1 MSSVSLTPKGLT
13 FVRTLIARHLVKS
26 FDPESTQAFAER
38 SWGAHQADRITK
50 AVVSA
55 LVTGDLG
62 TPEATEFFSL
72 VREQSVLGR
81 LTGLRRIPF
90 NVRMLSVAGGVSA
103 YWVGQGK
110 WKPLS
115 KASLDGDTLAPMKV
129 ATLVVATEEAMRANP
144 STELVLL
151 DDMKRAVSESLD
163 EAFLDP
169 SNAGIA
175 DEMPA
180 SVTYGVTPVSSTGD
194 PAADIARL
202 VAVFGGDFSAAYFI
216 TDPTTATQIALARDA
231 GGSFAFPDAGPRGGS
246 ILGIPLLVSRGS
258 PLDSSGG
265 QLALIDPT
273 GIAANLEGIR
283 VQTSG
288 ETSLQ
293 MRDDPEDP
301 TTSMVSLFQTNSVA
315 WIAEV
320 GANWDV
326 QRAGSVAIITEA
338 AYG

>member
-1 MSSVSLTPKGLT
+1 MSAVPLTPKGLT
-13 FVRTLIARHLVKS
+13 FVRSLIAKHTIKS
-26 FDPESTQAFAER
+26 ADPERVQIFAQKN
-38 SWGAHQADRITK
+38 WGAAQADRITK

-55 LVTGDLG
+55 LVTGDFG

-72 VREQSVLGR
+72 IRDQSVLGR

-90 NVRMLSVAGGVSA
+90 NVRMLSVVGGTNA

-115 KASLDGDTLAPMKV
+115 KPSLEGATLEPLKV

-144 STELVLL
+144 ATELVLL
-151 DDMKRAVSESLD
+151 DDMRRALSESLD

-169 SNAGIA
+169 SNAGVA

-180 SVTYGVTPVSSTGD
+180 SVTNGVTPVISTGD
-194 PAADIARL
+194 PAADIAAL
-202 VAVFGGDFSAAYFI
+202 VAAFGGDFSAAYFI
-216 TDPTTATQIALARDA
+216 TDPTTATRLALARDA

-246 ILGIPLLVSRGS
+246 IVGIPLLVSRGS
-258 PLDSSGG
+258 PRDSNGG

-273 GIAANLEGIR
+273 GIAANVEGIR

-288 ETSLQ
+288 EASLQ
-293 MRDDPEDP
+293 MRDDPTDP
-301 TTSMVSLFQTNSVA
+301 ATTLVSLYQTNSIA
-315 WIAEV
+315 WIAEA

-326 QRAGSVAIITEA
+326 QRAGSVAIITGA
-338 AYG
+338 DYA

>member
-1 MSSVSLTPKGLT
+1 MSAVSLTPKGLT
-13 FVRTLIARHLVKS
+13 FVRTLITKHKIKS
-26 FDPESTQAFAER
+26 WDENSIRSFAVAN
-38 SWGAHQADRITK
+38 WGAHQSDRIVK

-55 LVTGDLG
+55 LDTTDFG
-62 TPEATEFFSL
+62 TPEAEEFFSL

-81 LTGLRRIPF
+81 LNGLRRIPF
-90 NVRMLSVAGGVSA
+90 NVRMLSVVGGTSA

-115 KASLDGDTLAPMKV
+115 KPSLDGATLDPMKI

-144 STELVLL
+144 ATELILL

-169 SNAGIA
+169 DNAGVA
-175 DEMPA
+175 NEMPP
-180 SVTYGVTPVSSTGD
+180 SVTFGLTPVTSTGD
-194 PAADIARL
+194 PAADIAAL
-202 VAVFGGDFSAAYFI
+202 VAAFGGDFSAAYFI

-258 PLDSSGG
+258 PRDSSGG

-273 GIAANLEGIR
+273 GIAANVEGIR
-283 VQTSG
+283 VETSG
-288 ETSLQ
+288 EASLQ
-293 MRDDPEDP
+293 MRDDPTDP
-301 TTSMVSLFQTNSVA
+301 ATTLVSLYQTNSVA
-315 WIAEV
+315 WIAEA

-326 QRAGSVAIITEA
+326 QRAGSVALITEA
-338 AYG
+338 TYG

>member
-1 MSSVSLTPKGLT
+1 MSAVSLTPKGLT
-13 FVRTLIARHLVKS
+13 FVRSLIAAHTIKS
-26 FDPESTQAFAER
+26 ADEER
-38 SWGAHQADRITK
+38 LQVFSQKNWGAHQADRITK
-50 AVVSA
+50 SVLSA
-55 LVTGDLG
+55 LGMADFG
-62 TPEATEFFSL
+62 SPEAEEFFSL
-72 VREQSVLGR
+72 VRDQSVLGR
-81 LTGLRRIPF
+81 LIGLRRIPF
-90 NVRMLSVAGGVSA
+90 NIRMLSVVGGTSA

-115 KASLDGDTLAPMKV
+115 KPSLDGDTLKPMKV

-144 STELVLL
+144 ATEMILL

-180 SVTYGVTPVSSTGD
+180 SVTYGVTPVTSTGD
-194 PAADIARL
+194 PAADIAAL
-202 VAVFGGDFSAAYFI
+202 VAAFGGDFSAAYFI

-258 PLDSSGG
+258 PRDSSGG

-293 MRDDPEDP
+293 MRDDPADP

-315 WIAEV
+315 WIAEA